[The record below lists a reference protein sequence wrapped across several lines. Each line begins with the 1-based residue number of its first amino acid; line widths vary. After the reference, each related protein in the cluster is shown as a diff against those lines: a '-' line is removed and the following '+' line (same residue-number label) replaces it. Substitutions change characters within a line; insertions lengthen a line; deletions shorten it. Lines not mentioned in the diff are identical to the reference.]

1 MATTS
6 PSTRRSPRLGGGQ
19 QSLPS
24 SSRRPRNNVARK
36 INMSTSNKNKTPQT
50 KLSPEREESIPF
62 LAINTP
68 PNQHKDKPSPTKSTK
83 RRNSSRTKPKQKTA
97 NEALGNP
104 QIISRRRRRAAVT
117 PRTRGKSIANL
128 LSSSPSNNN
137 STTARTGRG
146 TSSTPYLTPGKR
158 SAAEAILHKVSKA
171 KSNGNNNDNTTTALH
186 SSPKKKRRKVI
197 RKAASDA
204 NEKVRDICQMDEF
217 DDLNNISPSN
227 LVPYNKPKISTKT
240 TGGQEVK
247 AGRKSKGMSEL
258 VVGDTSSVV
267 QQQQGDI
274 VTVDTFITKG
284 KVEER
289 WFKNFK
295 KWNSSNNNGE
305 GENDS
310 SSPIPKRWEKE
321 QRAQYR
327 LLQQNKKTQ
336 MTKDRMK
343 LLENSGFVW
352 DVQQKGE
359 RKDDTKQVVSNDTV
373 TGGKATHKTEGAST
387 STKEDGSSKDD
398 SPSKRQSPRKSPP
411 TQFYHNLEK
420 DKGDDDKSAL
430 SKSPSTKKS
439 TVNTASTTAATN
451 KKSSPSKSPSKRSL
465 SNTNNSLASLSTE
478 NKSEN
483 NQQQKKKKKRR
494 GRHSTSSLFSLE
506 GSSNDTVPVGE
517 DYVKKE
523 STSFSH
529 SELKHE
535 LSKKKKRK
543 PRKKKDTKGG
553 TNEAAKKEE
562 EKTSDNSDVL
572 AATKKANDTDK
583 QSSGKKKTGLSPAES
598 PLRVTKLLPTL
609 DKGASS
615 SLAAKV
621 SKDTA
626 DKEEP
631 EEPEESVCVTKL
643 LLSCLSE
650 DSADK
655 GIQSN
660 SQSIKETTEKVATG
674 SKRDSS
680 PSRKSPRKSPPT
692 QFYHNLEKDSGDNN
706 NKTLP
711 EKPNNEK
718 KKSSPQSPK
727 KVTVSASAS
736 KWVDSPVISTPE
748 RAKLEAARAANTK
761 DIPELGPG
769 WEVNVVP
776 RKPGS
781 SKRVDKYYL
790 SPTGQRF
797 NSMKRA
803 KAHAQEE
810 SDKAVSEEK
819 TSAVQDPPS
828 NEQKEQVE
836 VSAKSQQ
843 QSSPWTCDV
852 CQDATFDDY
861 DEAVAHEK
869 ECAIASNNSQV
880 VESSNKE
887 KETTIS
893 ADNSTVEE
901 ETGKSLQSNDALP
914 PAAKVNLPE
923 QPTAP
928 QKERPS
934 VGSDGRQGGSWTCDV
949 CKTATFDDY
958 DEAVAHEEKC
968 AIEQRE
974 NRSQKNDKVAVHQ
987 SRCKKRK
994 SSLQSLGY
1002 PENEVAVPPTDDLVD
1017 NTHTKPSSSTPN
1029 DKESSTDLVPITAT
1043 HVGNELAIV
1052 QHRNAADESSLPL
1065 FSPLSLTSPL
1075 THADNR
1081 VGDSQLQMVI
1091 AEKQYEEKMAEFGR
1105 LELEA
1110 RMVTQRM
1117 REIEQ
1122 KIKGFGSNK
1131 VSNDLINMEEG
1142 YESVSHKRYQ
1152 SKSKS
1157 SRRSITHNWSSHH
1170 YSSEE
1175 EQYDDRHYTPR
1186 KRRHT
1191 HMMSTNDIES
1201 RMYSGRKSRRRSDTY
1216 ESQRSMSRRRGGS
1229 SRNRPSFDDYDD
1241 DSEIQEERTPK
1252 RRHRSVEHFP
1262 SPERYNSNRR
1272 SSGKR
1277 KRSKVSKLP
1286 AFADDVGPRKKKSRP
1301 KQKTQSQHLFDG
1313 IRKENSRRKPELYR
1327 GDEYSDEETEM
1338 LHSTKPQVKSHTQS
1352 NVSHPQPAVED
1363 NDVDK
1368 KGGADEA
1375 SGGENSSDEESW
1387 DFEAGNM
1394 ILPPPPM

>member
-6 PSTRRSPRLGGGQ
+6 PSTRRSPRLGGSQ

-24 SSRRPRNNVARK
+24 SSRKPRNNVARK
-36 INMSTSNKNKTPQT
+36 LNNKTSKT
-50 KLSPEREESIPF
+50 NFSPEREESIPF

-68 PNQHKDKPSPTKSTK
+68 PNQHNDKPSPTKSTK
-83 RRNSSRTKPKQKTA
+83 RRNSSRTKPKQRTA

-137 STTARTGRG
+137 STTARTGKG
-146 TSSTPYLTPGKR
+146 SSSTPYLTPGKR

-186 SSPKKKRRKVI
+186 SLPQKKRRKVI

-227 LVPYNKPKISTKT
+227 LVPYNKPKATTTKNMS

-258 VVGDTSSVV
+258 VVGDSNAV

-274 VTVDTFITKG
+274 VTVDTFIPKG

-295 KWNSSNNNGE
+295 KWNSSNNNNGE
-305 GENDS
+305 GENDT

-343 LLENSGFVW
+343 LLQNSGFVW
-352 DVQQKGE
+352 DVQQKGG
-359 RKDDTKQVVSNDTV
+359 RKDDIKQVVSNDNV
-373 TGGKATHKTEGAST
+373 TGGKAANRTEGAST
-387 STKEDGSSKDD
+387 STKEAGSSSKDD

-420 DKGDDDKSAL
+420 DKVDDNKSTL
-430 SKSPSTKKS
+430 SKPPSTKKS
-439 TVNTASTTAATN
+439 TVSASSTAAKAATN
-451 KKSSPSKSPSKRSL
+451 TKSSPSKSPSKRSL

-506 GSSNDTVPVGE
+506 GSNATVPTGE
-517 DYVKKE
+517 DSTKKE

-543 PRKKKDTKGG
+543 PRKKKDTTGG

-562 EKTSDNSDVL
+562 KTSGNSDVL

-583 QSSGKKKTGLSPAES
+583 QSSGKKKTDSSPAES

-615 SLAAKV
+615 LAKV
-621 SKDTA
+621 SKDI
-626 DKEEP
+626 DK

-660 SQSIKETTEKVATG
+660 SQSTTKETTEKAATG

-692 QFYHNLEKDSGDNN
+692 QFYHNLEKDSGDDN
-706 NKTLP
+706 NKTSP
-711 EKPNNEK
+711 EKPNNGK

-893 ADNSTVEE
+893 AGNSTVEE
-901 ETGKSLQSNDALP
+901 ETGKNLQSNDVLP

-974 NRSQKNDKVAVHQ
+974 NRSQKNDSGKVTVHH
-987 SRCKKRK
+987 SRGKKRK
-994 SSLQSLGY
+994 SSLQSLES
-1002 PENEVAVPPTDDLVD
+1002 PENEVAVPPTDDLAD

-1029 DKESSTDLVPITAT
+1029 DKKSSTDLVPITAT

-1052 QHRNAADESSLPL
+1052 QHTRNAADESSLPL

-1110 RMVTQRM
+1110 KMVTQRM

-1131 VSNDLINMEEG
+1131 VSNDLINTEEG

-1229 SRNRPSFDDYDD
+1229 SRNRPSFDNYDD
-1241 DSEIQEERTPK
+1241 DSEIQEERTSK
-1252 RRHRSVEHFP
+1252 RRHRSVEHFS

-1286 AFADDVGPRKKKSRP
+1286 AFADEGPRKKKSRP

-1313 IRKENSRRKPELYR
+1313 IRMENSRRKPEVYR

-1368 KGGADEA
+1368 KVGAADEA

>member
-36 INMSTSNKNKTPQT
+36 LNMSTSNKTPQT
-50 KLSPEREESIPF
+50 KLSPDNSESIPF
-62 LAINTP
+62 LAVNTP
-68 PNQHKDKPSPTKSTK
+68 PNQHDKSPTKTK
-83 RRNSSRTKPKQKTA
+83 RNNSIRTKPKQKTA

-137 STTARTGRG
+137 STTARTGKG
-146 TSSTPYLTPGKR
+146 TSSTSSSTPYLTPGKR
-158 SAAEAILHKVSKA
+158 SAAEAILHKVSRA
-171 KSNGNNNDNTTTALH
+171 KSNGNNDNTTALH
-186 SSPKKKRRKVI
+186 SSPKKKRRKII

-274 VTVDTFITKG
+274 VTVDTFIPKG

-343 LLENSGFVW
+343 LLQNSGFVW

-439 TVNTASTTAATN
+439 TVSASSTAAKAATN
-451 KKSSPSKSPSKRSL
+451 TKSSPSKSPSKRSL
-465 SNTNNSLASLSTE
+465 STTNNSLASLSTE

-517 DYVKKE
+517 DSIKKE

-543 PRKKKDTKGG
+543 HRKKKDTTGG

-572 AATKKANDTDK
+572 AATKKATDGDK
-583 QSSGKKKTGLSPAES
+583 QSSGKNKTGSSPAES

-615 SLAAKV
+615 LAAAKV

-626 DKEEP
+626 DK

-655 GIQSN
+655 GIQPN
-660 SQSIKETTEKVATG
+660 SQSPTKETTDKTDTG

-692 QFYHNLEKDSGDNN
+692 QFYHNLEKDSRDNN
-706 NKTLP
+706 NKTSP
-711 EKPNNEK
+711 EKPNIEK
-718 KKSSPQSPK
+718 KKSSPRSPK

-828 NEQKEQVE
+828 NEQKEQVKD
-836 VSAKSQQ
+836 SAKSQQ

-869 ECAIASNNSQV
+869 ECAIASNNVSQV

-974 NRSQKNDKVAVHQ
+974 NRSQKNDKVTVHH
-987 SRCKKRK
+987 SRGKKRK
-994 SSLQSLGY
+994 SSLQSLGH
-1002 PENEVAVPPTDDLVD
+1002 PENEVAVPPADDLAD

-1029 DKESSTDLVPITAT
+1029 DKKSSTDGLVPITAT

-1052 QHRNAADESSLPL
+1052 QHTAADESSLPL

-1110 RMVTQRM
+1110 KMVTQRM

-1241 DSEIQEERTPK
+1241 DSEIQEERTSK

-1277 KRSKVSKLP
+1277 KRSNVSSKLP
-1286 AFADDVGPRKKKSRP
+1286 AFADEGPRKKKSRP

-1313 IRKENSRRKPELYR
+1313 IRKENSRRKPEVYR

-1338 LHSTKPQVKSHTQS
+1338 LHFTKPQVKSHTQS

-1368 KGGADEA
+1368 RVGAADEA